1 LSKTAF
7 RQPNLHMKTPKAKPQ
22 VGEIERLKGTAKAGR
37 RGARW
42 HKVTFTLVWFSRHL
56 KG

>member
-1 LSKTAF
+1 
-7 RQPNLHMKTPKAKPQ
+7 MKTPKAKPQ